1 MMCERVDQ
9 AHIKRAFQ
17 AGIEERIPTG
27 ALCHILRIHILCLC
41 MYPEFG
47 RRFRR
52 RRRWD
57 FFFRVG
63 QSSFSVIL
71 PGLRLLYISSTH
83 IRILREDDV
92 NEMWIAPKKPTKR
105 VFQPIVVE
113 AIGSQMTSHPTE
125 RSQYSPSIDP
135 SFNIVHD
142 II

>member
-63 QSSFSVIL
+63 QSSFSLIL

-83 IRILREDDV
+83 IRILREDEV
-92 NEMWIAPKKPTKR
+92 NEMWIAPKKLIKHPFEHFR
-105 VFQPIVVE
+105 VIVRAV
-113 AIGSQMTSHPTE
+113 GSQMTSHLSDHSH
-125 RSQYSPSIDP
+125 SQPRFKIT
-135 SFNIVHD
+135 HD
-142 II
+142 MI